1 MAWANRRGQ
10 EDSKHWSAMKARGIP
25 NSSLGLS
32 FWNAKAPGQS
42 TTSGFEVIDPEVL
55 PPSLPGPPGMLI
67 RRPRSAKLRLKSTR
81 GSVGILTNLEGA
93 VGADIRFLWPE
104 AIRSRASEKRGA
116 ALDMGAAGEYS
127 RCGFLGLRLLG
138 SAKLI
143 VSFVEGPFTEFTAAE
158 VKW

>member
-42 TTSGFEVIDPEVL
+42 TSGTDVIDPKL
-55 PPSLPGPPGMLI
+55 PPSRPGPGMLI
-67 RRPRSAKLRLKSTR
+67 RRPRSAKVRLKSRR
-81 GSVGILTNLEGA
+81 GSVGILTNRA
-93 VGADIRFLWPE
+93 GADGAEIRFLWPE
-104 AIRSRASEKRGA
+104 AIRSRARGKRGA

-143 VSFVEGPFTEFTAAE
+143 VSFVEGPFIEFTAAE
-158 VKW
+158 VGW